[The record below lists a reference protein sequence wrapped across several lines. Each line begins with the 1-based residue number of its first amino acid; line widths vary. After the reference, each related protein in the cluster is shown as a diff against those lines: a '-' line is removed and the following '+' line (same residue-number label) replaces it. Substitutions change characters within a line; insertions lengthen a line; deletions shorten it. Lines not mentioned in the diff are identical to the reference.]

1 MNKSLLLIAL
11 LCGSSLYAQISG
23 VVVDPRGEPVVGA
36 SVVVMNQSIPTT
48 IGTVTDFDGN
58 WSLSIYGKNAEGA
71 VVQVQSMGFQPRTFK
86 TTGTTGNRITLKP
99 DQNLLKEVSVV
110 QQRLSAQ
117 QEKSALTVESMDA
130 LAIKESPS
138 VSFYDHLGTLKGV
151 DLTSASIGFK
161 IINTR
166 GFNSTSPVRSLQLI
180 DGVDNQSPGLNFSL
194 GNFLGAPDLDI
205 VTVDVI
211 AGASTAFYGPSAFN
225 GVIAMQTK
233 DPFQF
238 TGLSASLKAGERNLT
253 EFSVRWAAKVNEKF
267 AYKINVFALRADDW
281 QANNMDPTEVSRD
294 DATNPGGYDAVNRYG
309 DEDWWDDGG
318 DTKTFPG
325 LGRFYRPGIEEKYL
339 VDYNTE
345 NIKLTTALHYKIKK
359 DLTAIYA
366 INFGSGTTVYQ
377 GDNRYSLKDILFLQ
391 NRVELQKKDKWFWRA
406 YSTHEDAGNSYDAYF
421 TALRMQDSVVSNQSY
436 NLYYTGLWNIFNKP
450 QVRAMPG
457 APANSLP
464 MSQYQSIM
472 DSLIASNPD
481 FFNQLHEDNRSNVSI
496 ATASDAL
503 GAVTIEELESFANQL
518 TPGTSQFNNLKNHI
532 TSTLFTEGGSRFYD
546 KSALYHTQGER
557 TFTYD
562 NGAVFRVGGNF
573 RLYTPKSAGTIFSD
587 TAGTVITNREA
598 GLYGGWEQS
607 FIDERLRLS
616 ATGRID
622 KNQNF
627 KALISPAVSSV
638 YKATENQTF
647 RLSFS
652 SAIRNP
658 TLADQYLNYNV
669 GRAVLLGNLDGFD
682 SLVTLDNIVDYL
694 GKPANERLSHDFG
707 YFNVDAIRP
716 EKVKTAEAGYRATL
730 GTRIFVDA
738 NYYYSLY
745 DDFIGYIIGADI
757 EEGTTAIDRLKSLQ
771 VYRVA
776 ANATEQVTTQ
786 GFSIGLNTFVG
797 DYQTLTGNYSWNKLT
812 SAVSDPIVPA
822 FNTPEHKFNLGWN
835 IRNYPWNKDDSKLI
849 GAGVNYKWVQGFVF
863 EGSPQFT
870 GAIPS
875 YGLCD
880 AQVSLTRIK
889 ENSDKKRTITYK
901 IGASNVLNNKV
912 YQVFGGPLVGRLA
925 YLSIQIN

>member
-1 MNKSLLLIAL
+1 MNKTLLFLAL
-11 LCGSSLYAQISG
+11 LCGSSVYAQLSG
-23 VVVDPRGEPVVGA
+23 TVVDPRGEPIVGA
-36 SVVVMNQSIPTT
+36 SVLLLNESKPTN

-58 WSLSIYGKNAEGA
+58 WSLNIYGKNAVSAA
-71 VVQVQSMGFQPRTFK
+71 VRVQSMGFQLLDFK
-86 TTGTTGNRITLKP
+86 TTGTTGNRIVLQP

-238 TGLSASLKAGERNLT
+238 TGFSASLKAGERNLT
-253 EFSVRWAAKVNEKF
+253 EFSLRWAAKVNEKF
-267 AYKINVFALRADDW
+267 AYKINVFALKADDW
-281 QANNMDPTEVSRD
+281 EASNMDPTDVSRD

-318 DTKTFPG
+318 DSKTFPG
-325 LGRFYRPGIEEKYL
+325 LGRFYRPGIEEKHL
-339 VDYNTE
+339 VDYDTE
-345 NIKLTTALHYKIKK
+345 NIKLTTALHYKIKE

-366 INFGSGTTVYQ
+366 VNFGSGTTVYQ

-391 NRVELQKKDKWFWRA
+391 NRVEIQKKDKWFWRA

-450 QVRAMPG
+450 KVRAMPG

-481 FFNQLHEDNRSNVSI
+481 FFNQLHEDNRNNVSI

-518 TPGTSQFNNLKNHI
+518 IPGTS
-532 TSTLFTEGGSRFYD
+532 
-546 KSALYHTQGER
+546 
-557 TFTYD
+557 
-562 NGAVFRVGGNF
+562 
-573 RLYTPKSAGTIFSD
+573 
-587 TAGTVITNREA
+587 
-598 GLYGGWEQS
+598 
-607 FIDERLRLS
+607 
-616 ATGRID
+616 
-622 KNQNF
+622 
-627 KALISPAVSSV
+627 
-638 YKATENQTF
+638 
-647 RLSFS
+647 
-652 SAIRNP
+652 
-658 TLADQYLNYNV
+658 
-669 GRAVLLGNLDGFD
+669 
-682 SLVTLDNIVDYL
+682 
-694 GKPANERLSHDFG
+694 
-707 YFNVDAIRP
+707 
-716 EKVKTAEAGYRATL
+716 
-730 GTRIFVDA
+730 
-738 NYYYSLY
+738 
-745 DDFIGYIIGADI
+745 
-757 EEGTTAIDRLKSLQ
+757 
-771 VYRVA
+771 
-776 ANATEQVTTQ
+776 
-786 GFSIGLNTFVG
+786 
-797 DYQTLTGNYSWNKLT
+797 
-812 SAVSDPIVPA
+812 
-822 FNTPEHKFNLGWN
+822 
-835 IRNYPWNKDDSKLI
+835 
-849 GAGVNYKWVQGFVF
+849 
-863 EGSPQFT
+863 
-870 GAIPS
+870 
-875 YGLCD
+875 
-880 AQVSLTRIK
+880 
-889 ENSDKKRTITYK
+889 
-901 IGASNVLNNKV
+901 
-912 YQVFGGPLVGRLA
+912 
-925 YLSIQIN
+925 